1 MHQVTL
7 HLGETTLTLTAGTA
21 QRLLP
26 IGISTLTQAFGHR
39 MPNALT
45 LENAIA
51 NVEDAI
57 MPAGQWLPPEARALG
72 SRDALVGQLIQNAT
86 GLPHAQSASREAVE
100 NLFSALAH
108 QALQPG
114 FHELQL
120 TQTAESAA
128 ALLILREAM
137 HHWGMTE
144 VLAIDAQPGD

>member
-21 QRLLP
+21 QLLLP

-39 MPNALT
+39 MPNALA

-51 NVEDAI
+51 NVEDAV
-57 MPAGQWLPPEARALG
+57 MPAAQWLPAGVQAMKT
-72 SRDALVGQLIQNAT
+72 RDHLLAQLIHSTTGNPNAR
-86 GLPHAQSASREAVE
+86 SASREAVE
-100 NLFSALAH
+100 SLFSALAR
-108 QALQPG
+108 QSQQPG
-114 FHELQL
+114 FHDLQL
-120 TQTAESAA
+120 AQTPEASA

-144 VLAIDAQPGD
+144 ISIL